1 MSPLQVIL
9 LLSCTLMG
17 GTLPGPDFSILSAT
31 GWKGSNEV
39 REEAF
44 GLILSGKDHF
54 GVVESSLARM
64 LNLKPT
70 RPLCMMMCDIF

>member
-1 MSPLQVIL
+1 
-9 LLSCTLMG
+9 MG
-17 GTLPGPDFSILSAT
+17 GMLPGPDSSILSAT
-31 GWKGSNEV
+31 GWKGSNEL

-54 GVVESSLARM
+54 GVVESILARM

-70 RPLCMMMCDIF
+70 RPLCMMTMCDIFFMRFTLSLEVI